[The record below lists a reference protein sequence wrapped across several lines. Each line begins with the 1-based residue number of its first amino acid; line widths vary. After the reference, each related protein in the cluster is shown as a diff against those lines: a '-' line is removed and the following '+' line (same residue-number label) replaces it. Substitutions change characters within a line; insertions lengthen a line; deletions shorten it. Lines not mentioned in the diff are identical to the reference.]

1 MADLQLE
8 LYFYQQC
15 GFSRS
20 VLNTINNLGIADKV
34 TMKDIREQV
43 EYEDE
48 LVAICGDSTVPT
60 LVVNGEVMRE
70 SEVING
76 FLVDQFLD

>member
-34 TMKDIREQV
+34 IMKNIREQV

-60 LVVNGEVMRE
+60 LMVNGEVMRE